1 MSYYCHYCH
10 ISITYY
16 HRLPLS
22 ALRLALAEELR
33 PGEAEF
39 IGQSADAK
47 VREAPEKNWMRR
59 KIYINLGAL
68 IYIYIYMIYI
78 YCVFPDIHLQT
89 CMLRCL
95 GRAVAYPYRLR
106 KTQGVT
112 VCAKGRGS
120 PLHGCWPGTPLNR
133 EV

>member
-1 MSYYCHYCH
+1 MNC
-10 ISITYY
+10 
-16 HRLPLS
+16 RMN
-22 ALRLALAEELR
+22 LAESHLKEDDLSILGR
-33 PGEAEF
+33 MMLYIF
-39 IGQSADAK
+39 QK
-47 VREAPEKNWMRR
+47 KN
-59 KIYINLGAL
+59 NFDE
-68 IYIYIYMIYI
+68 
-78 YCVFPDIHLQT
+78 CVFPDIHLQT

>member
-1 MSYYCHYCH
+1 MCMH
-10 ISITYY
+10 IHDY
-16 HRLPLS
+16 
-22 ALRLALAEELR
+22 AC
-33 PGEAEF
+33 
-39 IGQSADAK
+39 
-47 VREAPEKNWMRR
+47 
-59 KIYINLGAL
+59 IN
-68 IYIYIYMIYI
+68 IYI